1 MKELWQTKT
10 RIALPT
16 MIAVQSFGTMCSFA
30 GSVVAV
36 QAAAD
41 LGVKSTMIGV
51 YTATL
56 YIVAMVSGLAAGGF
70 LTRFGVIRTCQW
82 ALLCAVFGL
91 WIGGAIQA
99 WPAALVAAVLIGIG
113 QGPQNPA
120 SSRILAR
127 HTPAR

>member
-91 WIGGAIQA
+91 WIGGAIQ
-99 WPAALVAAVLIGIG
+99 G
-113 QGPQNPA
+113 A
-120 SSRILAR
+120 SSL
-127 HTPAR
+127 PPW